1 MDRAGT
7 ALDRGGSIEDRR
19 QRILTATER
28 LLHRYGPAKTTIADI
43 AREAEIAVGTVYLE
57 FESKDAIVE
66 ELSSARHRAVLD
78 AMRAAAEQEGRPY
91 SDRLRAVFDAR
102 VASYLALADSGAHAC
117 DLVHCQSRPI
127 KAARERFLDEERA
140 LVSDL
145 IRQGV
150 RAGELDA
157 RDPDVAAR
165 ALLRAYATFSPPRLF
180 AGPRAE
186 VEPLLRAMH
195 ELILYGLVRRRT
207 SRKTARSRG
216 LTPA

>member
-1 MDRAGT
+1 MVHGMDRAGT
-7 ALDRGGSIEDRR
+7 SHDRGIPVEDRR
-19 QRILTATER
+19 QRILHATER

-91 SDRLRAVFDAR
+91 RDRLRAVFDAR
-102 VASYLALADSGAHAC
+102 AASYLTLADAGAHAC

-127 KAARERFLDEERA
+127 QAARERFLDEERA
-140 LVSDL
+140 LVADL
-145 IRQGV
+145 VREGT

-165 ALLRAYATFSPPRLF
+165 ALLRAYASFSPPWLF
-180 AGPRAE
+180 AAPRAE

-195 ELILYGLVRRRT
+195 ELVLYGLVRRR
-207 SRKTARSRG
+207 SPGKAHR
-216 LTPA
+216 